1 MKKDIH
7 HSLAKATPAKA
18 TPAKA
23 ALVMTGAGA
32 RPFPTRPL
40 SPNP

>member
-7 HSLAKATPAKA
+7 HSLVKV